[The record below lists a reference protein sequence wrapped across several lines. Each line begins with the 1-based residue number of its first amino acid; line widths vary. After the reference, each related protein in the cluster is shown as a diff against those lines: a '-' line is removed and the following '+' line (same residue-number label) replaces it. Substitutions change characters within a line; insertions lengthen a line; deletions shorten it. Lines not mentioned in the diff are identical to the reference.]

1 MAATS
6 GTTSGERSSSS
17 ASSAAWAPSTTWSRC
32 AAARPRSW
40 PSTAPAPR
48 PPGSPPA
55 ARRPEPDPMEDIA
68 GFLAAHPPFDA
79 VGADELA
86 RVAAVTETEDFPA
99 GKTIFSQGTG
109 PVRYLRVVRAGS
121 VEIIHDGQV
130 LDLLGPG
137 ELFGHASML
146 SGLPTGFEAR
156 AGEDTVCYRIP
167 VDVIGPLL
175 ARPDFLRFIAG
186 SIVGGRAGSGEHV
199 PPADPVQRPVET
211 LIRTPPLVCSP
222 GEPIREAAKRMTADR
237 ASAILVRSGRT
248 LGIVTDYDLRSRV
261 VAAGVS
267 PDTPVSAIMSAPAH
281 TVGVGSLV
289 GDVLLDMLERGVHH
303 VPVLSAAGQVLGVV
317 DGGDLIAAEARGP
330 FLLRRAIDLA
340 TSVADLAAAAAG
352 LNPMIIALH
361 DARVAAEH
369 VAAIRCVVLDALTRR
384 LIELAVAEAGEPPAP
399 FTWFALGSLARRE
412 TVPSSDVDSALAWQD
427 SGDGRAEGDYVARV
441 ARAVDEGLRACGL
454 QPDAHGASASNPLFA
469 RPLSSWHAAARE
481 LSEDP
486 TREKALILV
495 SVISDSRPL
504 WGYGPGAGAGSAGT
518 GAGSAGTGAGSA
530 GASGTATGGAGEGV
544 SVADTLWQARGRP
557 DLLRLLARFALQFHP
572 PTGFLRDFVVEH
584 SGERRGQL
592 DIKHGGMIP
601 IVDLARWAG
610 MAAGVAS
617 CSTVGRLRAAEAAG
631 TLDSTQARTLTEA
644 FGFIFSLRLDHQVE
658 QLRRGE
664 APDDFIDP

>member
-1 MAATS
+1 
-6 GTTSGERSSSS
+6 
-17 ASSAAWAPSTTWSRC
+17 
-32 AAARPRSW
+32 
-40 PSTAPAPR
+40 
-48 PPGSPPA
+48 
-55 ARRPEPDPMEDIA
+55 MEDIT
-68 GFLAAHPPFDA
+68 GFLGSRPPFDA
-79 VGADELA
+79 VGAGELA
-86 RVAAVTETEDFPA
+86 RVADMTEVEEFPA

-109 PVRYLRVVRAGS
+109 PVGYLRIVRAGS
-121 VEIIHDGQV
+121 VEIIHNGQV

-146 SGLPTGFEAR
+146 SGLPTGFETR
-156 AGEDTVCYRIP
+156 AAEDTLCYRIP
-167 VDVIGPLL
+167 ADVIGPLL
-175 ARPDFLRFIAG
+175 ARPDFLRFIAR
-186 SIVGGRAGSGEHV
+186 SIVGGRTGGGERM

-211 LIRTPPLVCSP
+211 LIRTAPLVCSP

-237 ASAILVRSGRT
+237 ASAILVRSGGT

-281 TVGVGSLV
+281 TVGAGSLV

-303 VPVLSAAGQVLGVV
+303 VPVLSAAGEVLGVV
-317 DGGDLIAAEARGP
+317 DGGDLIAAQARGP

-340 TSVADLAAAAAG
+340 TSAADLAAAAAG

-427 SGDGRAEGDYVARV
+427 SGDGRAAADYLARV

-454 QPDAHGASASNPLFA
+454 QPDEHGASASNPLFA

-504 WGYGPGAGAGSAGT
+504 WGCGPGAGVP
-518 GAGSAGTGAGSA
+518 GAD
-530 GASGTATGGAGEGV
+530 GEGV
-544 SVADTLWQARGRP
+544 SVADQLWQARRHP
-557 DLLRLLARFALQFHP
+557 DLLRLLARFALQFRP

-617 CSTVGRLRAAEAAG
+617 CSTVDRLRAAEAAG
-631 TLDSTQARTLTEA
+631 TLDGPDARTLIEA

-658 QLRRGE
+658 QLRRGQ
-664 APDDFIDP
+664 APDDFINPKALNPLARSYLREAFRAVASVQNGLANEMAMGIRWG

>member
-1 MAATS
+1 
-6 GTTSGERSSSS
+6 
-17 ASSAAWAPSTTWSRC
+17 
-32 AAARPRSW
+32 
-40 PSTAPAPR
+40 
-48 PPGSPPA
+48 
-55 ARRPEPDPMEDIA
+55 MEDIA

-79 VGADELA
+79 VDADELA
-86 RVAAVTETEDFPA
+86 RVAAVTETENFPA

-109 PVRYLRVVRAGS
+109 PVGHLRIVRAGS

-156 AGEDTVCYRIP
+156 AGEDTLCYRIP
-167 VDVIGPLL
+167 ADVIGPLL
-175 ARPDFLRFIAG
+175 ARPDFLRFIAR
-186 SIVGGRAGSGEHV
+186 SIVGGRTGGGERV

-237 ASAILVRSGRT
+237 ASAILVRSGGS

-281 TVGVGSLV
+281 TVGAGSLV

-303 VPVLSAAGQVLGVV
+303 VPVLSAAGEVLGVV

-340 TSVADLAAAAAG
+340 TSAADLAAASAG
-352 LNPMIIALH
+352 LDPMIIALH

-412 TVPSSDVDSALAWQD
+412 TVPSSDVNSALAWQD
-427 SGDGRAEGDYVARV
+427 SADARAAGDYMARV

-454 QPDAHGASASNPLFA
+454 QPDEHGASASNPLFA
-469 RPLSSWHAAARE
+469 RPLSSWQAAARE

-504 WGYGPGAGAGSAGT
+504 WGCGPSAGGAGQ
-518 GAGSAGTGAGSA
+518 
-530 GASGTATGGAGEGV
+530 AGEGV

-557 DLLRLLARFALQFHP
+557 DLLRLLARFALQFRP

-631 TLDSTQARTLTEA
+631 TLDGPDARTLIEA
-644 FGFIFSLRLDHQVE
+644 FGFIFALRLDHQVG

-664 APDDFIDP
+664 PPDDFIDPKTLNPLARSYLREAFRAVASVQSGIAAELSLGIRWG

>member
-1 MAATS
+1 
-6 GTTSGERSSSS
+6 
-17 ASSAAWAPSTTWSRC
+17 
-32 AAARPRSW
+32 
-40 PSTAPAPR
+40 
-48 PPGSPPA
+48 
-55 ARRPEPDPMEDIA
+55 MEDIA

-79 VGADELA
+79 VDAGELA
-86 RVAAVTETEDFPA
+86 RVAAMTETENFPA

-109 PVRYLRVVRAGS
+109 PVGHLRIVRAGS

-156 AGEDTVCYRIP
+156 AGEDTLCYRIP
-167 VDVIGPLL
+167 ADVIGPLL
-175 ARPDFLRFIAG
+175 ARPDFLRFIAR
-186 SIVGGRAGSGEHV
+186 SIVGGRTAGGERV

-237 ASAILVRSGRT
+237 ASAILVRSGGS

-281 TVGVGSLV
+281 TVGAGSLV

-303 VPVLSAAGQVLGVV
+303 VPVLSAAGEILGVV

-340 TSVADLAAAAAG
+340 TGAADLAAASAG
-352 LNPMIIALH
+352 LDPMIIALH

-427 SGDGRAEGDYVARV
+427 SGDARAAGDYMARV

-454 QPDAHGASASNPLFA
+454 QPDEHGASASNPLFA

-504 WGYGPGAGAGSAGT
+504 WGCGPGAG
-518 GAGSAGTGAGSA
+518 GAGQ
-530 GASGTATGGAGEGV
+530 AGEGV

-557 DLLRLLARFALQFHP
+557 DLQRLLARFALQFRP

-617 CSTVGRLRAAEAAG
+617 CPTVGRLRAAEAAG
-631 TLDSTQARTLTEA
+631 TLDGPDARTLIEA
-644 FGFIFSLRLDHQVE
+644 FGFIFALRLDHQVE

-664 APDDFIDP
+664 PPDDFIDPKTLNPLARSYLREAFRAVASVQSGIAAELSLGIRWG

>member
-1 MAATS
+1 
-6 GTTSGERSSSS
+6 
-17 ASSAAWAPSTTWSRC
+17 
-32 AAARPRSW
+32 
-40 PSTAPAPR
+40 
-48 PPGSPPA
+48 
-55 ARRPEPDPMEDIA
+55 MEDIA

-79 VGADELA
+79 VDAGELA
-86 RVAAVTETEDFPA
+86 RVAAMTETENFPA

-109 PVRYLRVVRAGS
+109 PVGHLRIVRAGS

-156 AGEDTVCYRIP
+156 AGEDTLCYRIP
-167 VDVIGPLL
+167 ADVIGPLL
-175 ARPDFLRFIAG
+175 ARPDFLRFIAR
-186 SIVGGRAGSGEHV
+186 SIVGGRTAGGERV

-237 ASAILVRSGRT
+237 ASAILVRSGGS

-281 TVGVGSLV
+281 TVEAGSLV

-303 VPVLSAAGQVLGVV
+303 VPVLSAAGEILGVV

-340 TSVADLAAAAAG
+340 TSAADLAAVSAG
-352 LNPMIIALH
+352 LDPMIIALH

-369 VAAIRCVVLDALTRR
+369 VAAIRCVVMDALTRR
-384 LIELAVAEAGEPPAP
+384 LIELAVAEAGESPAP

-427 SGDGRAEGDYVARV
+427 SGDARAAGDYMARV

-454 QPDAHGASASNPLFA
+454 QPDEHGASASNPLFA

-504 WGYGPGAGAGSAGT
+504 WGCGPGAG
-518 GAGSAGTGAGSA
+518 GAGQ
-530 GASGTATGGAGEGV
+530 AGEGV

-557 DLLRLLARFALQFHP
+557 DLLRLLARFALQFRP

-631 TLDSTQARTLTEA
+631 TLDGPDARTLIEA
-644 FGFIFSLRLDHQVE
+644 FGFIFALRLDHQVE

-664 APDDFIDP
+664 PPDDFIDPKTLNPLARSYLREAFRAVASVQSGIAAELSLGIRWG